1 MPFGVFPI
9 LFICVCGEGNRL
21 FYFIRRFSVE
31 VGGMFR
37 PVSDDTY
44 FVRNSKAINVC
55 RIGCCLNEIIILS
68 EASSASIV
76 MKNRVAGL

>member
-1 MPFGVFPI
+1 MCRWAYS
-9 LFICVCGEGNRL
+9 LFFLYVCGEGNRL

-44 FVRNSKAINVC
+44 FVRNSKVINVC

-68 EASSASIV
+68 EASSASIER
-76 MKNRVAGL
+76 KKRVVGR